1 MLCLLWPMLI
11 NPVCWFTL
19 DIPIFGVAVAVAL
32 GLSEPPVSN
41 PMLALLVIL
50 F

>member
-11 NPVCWFTL
+11 NPVLWFTL
-19 DIPIFGVAVAVAL
+19 DIPIFGAAVGVAI
-32 GLSEPPVSN
+32 GLSQTN
-41 PMLALLVIL
+41 PMLALLVVL